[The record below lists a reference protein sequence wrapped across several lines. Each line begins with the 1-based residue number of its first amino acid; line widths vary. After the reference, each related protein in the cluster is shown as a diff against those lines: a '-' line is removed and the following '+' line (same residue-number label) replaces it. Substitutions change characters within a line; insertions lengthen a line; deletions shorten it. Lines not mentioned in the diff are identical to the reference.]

1 MGRALIQSHRTSFDL
16 NWPFKHNSTASE
28 DLAYPCSDCA
38 GWDPSLIG
46 NTESAQG
53 WEPTAGVTLTAA
65 GPICPGVGTM
75 PVSLASGCQLALSGS
90 TAALLINP
98 IVCLLWVSLL
108 LPCSHVSW
116 ISEWFLPV
124 KEYYLT
130 IVCTP

>member
-1 MGRALIQSHRTSFDL
+1 MQSYRTFFDL

-38 GWDPSLIG
+38 GWDPSLIR

-65 GPICPGVGTM
+65 GPICPGVGRM
-75 PVSLASGCQLALSGS
+75 PISLASGCQLSFSGS

-98 IVCLLWVSLL
+98 IFCLLRVSLL
-108 LPCSHVSW
+108 LSCSHVSW
-116 ISEWFLPV
+116 INE
-124 KEYYLT
+124 
-130 IVCTP
+130 